1 MNDAAGLSK
10 KSRGGGDVVGRADRV
25 PVAELSTMA
34 RII

>member
-10 KSRGGGDVVGRADRV
+10 KSAAAAMSLGVPTR